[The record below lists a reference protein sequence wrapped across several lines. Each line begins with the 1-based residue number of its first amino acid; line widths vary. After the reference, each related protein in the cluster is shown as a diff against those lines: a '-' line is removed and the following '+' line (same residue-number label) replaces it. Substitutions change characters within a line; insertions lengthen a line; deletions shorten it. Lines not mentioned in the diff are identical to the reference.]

1 MLVLPN
7 GACSELEIC
16 IFTGKDILL
25 LIKIKKNI
33 WDLVMLLCLM
43 SESMINV

>member
-7 GACSELEIC
+7 GVCSGLVIC

-33 WDLVMLLCLM
+33 WDLVTLLCLM
-43 SESMINV
+43 SESVINV